1 MPPMHQNYS
10 ISLDLKASNT
20 SELFHI
26 IGPQCL
32 QGIRTIP
39 FYWTSMPP
47 RHQNYSSHPTG
58 QGVNKSASQPSNKQG
73 SEPASESWR
82 PAGRL
87 KVGVWGGCRGSDDGG
102 DGDDVPTT
110 LDIWRSPGP
119 TRPGTKYPVQ
129 GIPHFDLGFSRAPSH
144 VSAFASLREWVSIP
158 EASQIH
164 SIHTVSYTHLTLPTI
179 CSV

>member
-1 MPPMHQNYS
+1 MPPRHQNYS
-10 ISLDLKASNT
+10 ILLDLNASKA

-39 FYWTSMPP
+39 YYWTSMPP

-58 QGVNKSASQPSNKQG
+58 KGVNKSASQPSNKQG

-87 KVGVWGGCRGSDDGG
+87 EGRVWGGGDSTPRKDQRTATMSQQLWTSGG
-102 DGDDVPTT
+102 A
-110 LDIWRSPGP
+110 L
-119 TRPGTKYPVQ
+119 VQ
-129 GIPHFDLGFSRAPSH
+129 LAQEPNIPFGE
-144 VSAFASLREWVSIP
+144 SLTS
-158 EASQIH
+158 
-164 SIHTVSYTHLTLPTI
+164 T
-179 CSV
+179 